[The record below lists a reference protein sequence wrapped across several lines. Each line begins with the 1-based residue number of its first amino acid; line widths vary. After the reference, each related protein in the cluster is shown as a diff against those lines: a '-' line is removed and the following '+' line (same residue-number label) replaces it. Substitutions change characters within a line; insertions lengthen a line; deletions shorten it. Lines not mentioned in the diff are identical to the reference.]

1 MKNQRLLSDRQI
13 FSTKYC
19 QEERRAGMLAK
30 AGEVTVGEQLGA
42 KKDDQHQVEKPP
54 LRFLNPR
61 KVFGDKTPF
70 QISGLRGDIR
80 T

>member
-1 MKNQRLLSDRQI
+1 
-13 FSTKYC
+13 
-19 QEERRAGMLAK
+19 MLAK
-30 AGEVTVGEQLGA
+30 AEEVTVEEQLGA

>member
-1 MKNQRLLSDRQI
+1 MLL
-13 FSTKYC
+13 
-19 QEERRAGMLAK
+19 K
-30 AGEVTVGEQLGA
+30 AGDVHVGEQLGA

-61 KVFGDKTPF
+61 KVFGDKTLF

>member
-1 MKNQRLLSDRQI
+1 
-13 FSTKYC
+13 
-19 QEERRAGMLAK
+19 MLAK
-30 AGEVTVGEQLGA
+30 AGEVTVGEQQGA